1 LVAETPRWRRKSEA
15 IIMAVNKQQMEE
27 EEEIQLIEALRY
39 TTLRTLV
46 LLSSSQ
52 FSI

>member
-1 LVAETPRWRRKSEA
+1 MVAETPRWRRKSEA
-15 IIMAVNKQQMEE
+15 ITTAVNKQQMEE
-27 EEEIQLIEALRY
+27 EAIQLIEALRY

-52 FSI
+52 FNI